1 MAARG
6 ASDSVNMRELEV
18 PLLLFSIF
26 LSTGGSARQTHALF
40 SAQYHTLCFYLSH
53 RRTAAQ
59 RTLADPALVERD
71 EAEEGEPVGVSL
83 SVSCDDRLAEQER
96 RDLFIAINHALTCI
110 SPIYLYLHTLLF
122 CSERRKD
129 NSAKHVLVEAW
140 LELFFFPFSALY
152 GVCQKQWTWMRRK
165 VWLTRHPPPQIP
177 SLVLQI

>member
-71 EAEEGEPVGVSL
+71 ETEEGETVAVSL
-83 SVSCDDRLAEQER
+83 SVWRDVSGQSRRERIFSYPWIMHSHISHLYISIYTPCCFVLKDDK
-96 RDLFIAINHALTCI
+96 T
-110 SPIYLYLHTLLF
+110 
-122 CSERRKD
+122 
-129 NSAKHVLVEAW
+129 KHVLVEAW
-140 LELFFFPFSALY
+140 LQLFFVPFSALY
-152 GVCQKQWTWMRRK
+152 GFCQTRWTWMRRK
-165 VWLTRHPPPQIP
+165 VWLTGRIP
-177 SLVLQI
+177 SPVLRI

>member
-71 EAEEGEPVGVSL
+71 ETDEGEPVGVSL
-83 SVSCDDRLAEQER
+83 SVSRDDQLAEQER
-96 RDLFIAINHALTCI
+96 RDLFISINRAL
-110 SPIYLYLHTLLF
+110 IYLTYISLSTHPAVLF
-122 CSERRKD
+122 
-129 NSAKHVLVEAW
+129 
-140 LELFFFPFSALY
+140 
-152 GVCQKQWTWMRRK
+152 
-165 VWLTRHPPPQIP
+165 
-177 SLVLQI
+177 

>member
-1 MAARG
+1 MVPALMAARG

-59 RTLADPALVERD
+59 RTLADTALVERD

-83 SVSCDDRLAEQER
+83 SVSRDDRLAEQER

-129 NSAKHVLVEAW
+129 NSAKHVLVEA
-140 LELFFFPFSALY
+140 
-152 GVCQKQWTWMRRK
+152 
-165 VWLTRHPPPQIP
+165 
-177 SLVLQI
+177 